1 MVSDDLSAYDKLR
14 VLSELEEEMRDA
26 ASKLE
31 FERAALIRDQIGQLK
46 SGSLQASQK
55 HQKYSKKKGKS

>member
-1 MVSDDLSAYDKLR
+1 VSD
-14 VLSELEEEMRDA
+14 LEEEMRDA